1 MPMFFIDL
9 INGSGSWQDDEG
21 YDLADLASALDEAR
35 KSARDLM
42 AGNLSEGKPL
52 GLNRVFRIRDE
63 GGAEVASLRFADAI
77 PSES

>member
-21 YDLADLASALDEAR
+21 YDLADLASALDEAHQ
-35 KSARDLM
+35 SARDLM
-42 AGNLSEGKPL
+42 AGDLSEGNPL
-52 GLNRVFRIRDE
+52 GLDRVFRIRDE

-77 PSES
+77 PRES